1 MAMKKSSPDR
11 NSPSILSK
19 RATPAPV
26 EVDEARAKAAAH
38 AERLE
43 EIRSLLATGAYRIS
57 SDQIADKLMER
68 MSGGSDRE
76 KPVRVQ

>member
-1 MAMKKSSPDR
+1 MKKSSPDR

-19 RATPAPV
+19 RTTPAPV
-26 EVDEARAKAAAH
+26 EVDEAKAAAH